1 MDAAIT
7 NIDYC
12 FMTQN
17 NNINSL
23 VDVFV
28 EIEQFSNMKYEFDK
42 KENKLILDRILEEPF
57 VYPFAYGFIPN
68 TLADDMDEL
77 DALIIS
83 YNKNIKQNNY
93 YKCKIIGGLI
103 MEDEKGMDEKILC
116 VLEEEYDTIKK
127 INYME
132 KNDIHDF
139 FTNYKNKNKDKWSR
153 VHNFVEVSDAIN
165 LYEKYKLKTNLNINL
180 KNIKEKF
187 D

>member
-1 MDAAIT
+1 MAIT
-7 NIDYC
+7 DLDYT
-12 FMTQN
+12 FMMDNRN
-17 NNINSL
+17 NNNLLI
-23 VDVFV
+23 DVYV

-83 YNKNIKQNNY
+83 YDTNILHNST
-93 YKCKIIGGLI
+93 YKCRIIGGLI

-116 VLEEEYDTIKK
+116 ILENEYDTIK
-127 INYME
+127 NLNDME
-132 KNDIHDF
+132 KNDIYDF
-139 FTNYKNKNKDKWSR
+139 FTNYKNNSKDKWSK
-153 VHNFVEVSDAIN
+153 VHYFVAETDAIN
-165 LYEKYKLKTNLNINL
+165 LYEKYKLKSNLNINL
-180 KNIKEKF
+180 KIKEKI